1 MAFLGS
7 FVLASTSWMKYYA
20 VVSHDFL
27 LILVMQSFCAISHI
41 LLSTIPSK
49 LSVWFP
55 RNEEC
60 FISGVNIFCNNCGI
74 VLNFISLMVIKSGNQ
89 KLVSNDL
96 QQFMLIVAVLST
108 FLSFI
113 IVISFKV
120 EAPKLPPS
128 YLEAL
133 RRDKIIQ
140 NDSKSFLKALRI
152 LLTNK
157 NFVMLCIGFSIQM
170 GIFNGFSTLINSII
184 LYYFPV
190 SFCIL

>member
-1 MAFLGS
+1 
-7 FVLASTSWMKYYA
+7 MKYFA
-20 VVSHDFL
+20 VVSHDFI

-49 LSVWFP
+49 LSAWFP
-55 RNEEC
+55 KNEEC
-60 FISGVNIFCNNCGI
+60 FISGVNIFCNNLGI
-74 VLNFISLMVIKSGNQ
+74 VLNFASLMVIKSGNHEI
-89 KLVSNDL
+89 VSNDL
-96 QQFMLIVAVLST
+96 QQFMFIVAVFST
-108 FLSFI
+108 FLAFI
-113 IVISFKV
+113 ITISFKI
-120 EAPKLPPS
+120 ESPKLPPS

-140 NDSKSFLKALRI
+140 NDSKTFLKALRI

-157 NFVMLCIGFSIQM
+157 NFVMLAVGFGIQM

-190 SFCIL
+190 RYFDFNVENNEKNFDF

>member
-1 MAFLGS
+1 MLGS
-7 FVLASTSWMKYYA
+7 FVLASTSWMKYFA
-20 VVSHDFL
+20 VLSHDFI

-41 LLSTIPSK
+41 LLSTVPSK

-55 RNEEC
+55 KNEEC

-74 VLNFISLMVIKSGNQ
+74 VLNFISLMVIKTGNHDI
-89 KLVSNDL
+89 VSNDL
-96 QQFMLIVAVLST
+96 QQFMFLIAVFST
-108 FLSFI
+108 FLAFVI
-113 IVISFKV
+113 TISFKI
-120 EAPKLPPS
+120 ESPKLPPS

-140 NDSKSFLKALRI
+140 KDSKSFLKALRI

-157 NFVMLCIGFSIQM
+157 NFVMLAFGFSIQM

-190 SFCIL
+190 GLKD